1 MAEGD
6 DEDLWLPYR
15 GLFRPGMTRRELREL
30 DRERRIHSHI
40 ERRREHGARTRPKDR
55 SLSRT
60 DIVAAAMR
68 VADAEGVDA
77 VSMRRV
83 ARELHAGAMSLYWYV
98 ESKEDLQSLMLEQVE
113 EEFQAPEPS
122 GDWQAD
128 LRVFAHNVRAGM
140 LKHPWAMEFIGL
152 RPPSGPN
159 DARNANRLFAIFD
172 GLGLDIATAIRLA
185 MTFAIYVTGAVQSE
199 IQEIRGEQEMARVT
213 AEISEDEIEAL
224 RAAFLRRIREAGDF
238 PHIAKMLEAG
248 IDPDDPATR
257 GDRFD
262 FGLGVVLDG
271 IAAQLKRD

>member
-1 MAEGD
+1 MAED
-6 DEDLWLPYR
+6 REDDLWLPYR

-30 DRERRIHSHI
+30 DRERGIHSLI
-40 ERRREHGARTRPKDR
+40 ERRREHGARTRPRDR
-55 SLSRT
+55 SLTRA

-83 ARELHAGAMSLYWYV
+83 ARELHAGAMSLYWHV
-98 ESKEDLQSLMLEQVE
+98 ESKEDLQDLMLEQVE
-113 EEFQAPEPS
+113 AEVQAPEPS
-122 GDWQAD
+122 GDWRAD
-128 LRVFAHNVRAGM
+128 LRVFAHNVRTAM
-140 LKHPWAMEFIGL
+140 LRHPWAMDFVRL

-159 DARNANRLFAIFD
+159 DARNADRLFAIFD
-172 GLGLDIATAIRLA
+172 GLGLDIATTIRLA
-185 MTFAIYVTGAVQSE
+185 TTFGIYVNGAVQN
-199 IQEIRGEQEMARVT
+199 EIREVRGEREMTRAT
-213 AEISEDEIEAL
+213 AEMTAAELEAL
-224 RAAFLRRIREAGDF
+224 RGEFERRVRESGRY
-238 PHIAKMLEAG
+238 PHIVKLMEAG